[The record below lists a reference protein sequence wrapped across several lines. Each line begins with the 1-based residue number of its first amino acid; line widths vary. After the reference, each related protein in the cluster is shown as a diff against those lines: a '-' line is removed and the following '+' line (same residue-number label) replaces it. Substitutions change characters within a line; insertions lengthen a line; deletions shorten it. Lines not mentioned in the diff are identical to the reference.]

1 MCSPQTFKL
10 CINGDMF
17 MSIKYIYEHP
27 ENGFLTKENK
37 RVKGRSYKRPN
48 PKPEVNKPCPC
59 GSGIKYKRCCR

>member
-1 MCSPQTFKL
+1 
-10 CINGDMF
+10 MF